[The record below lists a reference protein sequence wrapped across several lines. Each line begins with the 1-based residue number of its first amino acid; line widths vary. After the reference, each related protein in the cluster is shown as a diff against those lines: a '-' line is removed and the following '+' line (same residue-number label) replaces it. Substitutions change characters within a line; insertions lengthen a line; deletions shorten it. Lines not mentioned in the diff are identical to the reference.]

1 MRILFGLVVLFFLA
15 LPARA
20 EFVIAKCSMAGGCQ
34 CRLADLTIAD
44 MEMIT
49 GEKMPAGAKDMTMV
63 TVPGRDPYWT
73 RADRTEINVAYG
85 GMGQC
90 DVQLFD
96 AMAPEDGNWTIQM
109 AASDLSA
116 CPMLKGKTM
125 NTGGITSATRNIQ
138 WGGSFHPSKLADAG
152 NASQRWS
159 KVGENSWRGTMVD
172 DQRSGGGAS
181 VVQGYTLVTPRLIRG
196 YSLFTFNIDMPP
208 EQAAMMASMGMPMNC
223 RSYTPFTARKN

>member
-20 EFVIAKCSMAGGCQ
+20 EFVIAKCTMAGGCQ

-73 RADRTEINVAYG
+73 RADRTEINIAYG

-96 AMAPEDGNWTIQM
+96 AMAPEDGRWTIQM
-109 AASDLSA
+109 GASDLSA

-125 NTGGITSATRNIQ
+125 NMGGLQSTTRNIQ

-152 NASQRWS
+152 NVSQRWS

-172 DQRSGGGAS
+172 DQRAGGGAS
-181 VVQGYTLVTPRLIRG
+181 VIHGYTLVTPRLIRG
-196 YSLFTFNIDMPP
+196 YSLFTFNMDMPP
-208 EQAAMMASMGMPMNC
+208 EQAAIMASMGMPMNC